1 MSADVPPI
9 RWGILGTANIARA
22 VFLPGMRH
30 AGGTAEAVASRN
42 PVTAEQYAAEHGITR
57 AVAGYQALIDDPGI
71 DALYVPLPNSMHA
84 DWVIAAL
91 RAGKPVLSEKPL
103 CGNYAD
109 TKRVLA
115 VARDTGTLLW
125 EAFAFPFHAQ
135 MSRVREAVGSGA
147 IGELREIQSSFHF
160 MVSRPEN
167 IRFSA
172 DLEGGALNDV
182 GCYPIR
188 LAFDLFGDEHQSAW
202 ADAVW
207 GGRGVDVDC
216 WGSLGYAGG
225 RRLLLSCGLRR
236 GYDTFTRL
244 LGTAGDIRIS
254 NPFHP
259 SARDQFQILAPGRDP
274 RTEQAAD
281 EPSFGPVIRHIH
293 AVLRSEEEPR
303 LLAIDTA
310 LPIARA
316 LDNLHACLKRPDDPE
331 LLIG

>member
-1 MSADVPPI
+1 MSADAPSI
-9 RWGILGTANIARA
+9 RWGIVGTANIARA
-22 VFLPGMRH
+22 AFLPGLRH
-30 AGGTAEAVASRN
+30 AGGTAEAVASRDLSR
-42 PVTAEQYAAEHGITR
+42 AEQYAADHGIAR

-103 CGNYAD
+103 CGNLTD
-109 TKRVLA
+109 TERVLA
-115 VARDTGTLLW
+115 AARDTGTLLW
-125 EAFAFPFHAQ
+125 EAFVFPFQAQ
-135 MSRVREAVGSGA
+135 MTHVREAVASGA

-160 MVSRPEN
+160 MVGRPDN

-188 LAFDLFGDEHQSAW
+188 LAYDLFGEEHLTAW
-202 ADAVW
+202 AAAVW
-207 GGRGVDVDC
+207 GGRGVDVDS
-216 WGSLGYAGG
+216 WGSLGYPGD
-225 RRLLLSCGLRR
+225 RRLMMSCGLRR
-236 GYDTFTRL
+236 SYDTFTRL
-244 LGTAGDIRIS
+244 LGTAGEIRIS

-259 SARDQFQILAPGRDP
+259 SAGDQFQILAPGHAAT
-274 RTEQAAD
+274 TEQAAD
-281 EPSFGPVIRHIH
+281 EPSFGPAIRHIH
-293 AVLRSEEEPR
+293 AVLRGEDEPS

-316 LDNLHACLKRPDDPE
+316 LNGLHACLRRQDV
-331 LLIG
+331 G

>member
-1 MSADVPPI
+1 MSAAAPAV
-9 RWGILGTANIARA
+9 RWGIVGTANIARA
-22 VFLPGMRH
+22 VFLPGMRD
-30 AGGTAEAVASRN
+30 AGGGTAEAVASRDLDK
-42 PVTAEQYAAEHGITR
+42 AEQYAAEHGIAR
-57 AVAGYQALIDDPGI
+57 AVAGYQELIDDPDI

-103 CGNYAD
+103 CGNLTD
-109 TKRVLA
+109 TERALA

-125 EAFAFPFHAQ
+125 EAFAFPFQAQ
-135 MSRVREAVGSGA
+135 MSRVRDAVGGGA

-160 MVSRPEN
+160 MVSRPDN

-188 LAFDLFGDEHQSAW
+188 LAFDLLGEEHQSAW

-207 GGRGVDVDC
+207 GGQGVDVDS
-216 WGSLGYAGG
+216 WGSLGYSGG
-225 RRLLLSCGLRR
+225 RRLMLSCGLRR
-236 GYDTFTRL
+236 SYDTFTRL
-244 LGTAGDIRIS
+244 LGTAGEIRIS

-259 SARDQFQILAPGRDP
+259 SARDEFQILASGRDP
-274 RTEQAAD
+274 RTEPAAD
-281 EPSFGPVIRHIH
+281 ELSFTPALRHIH
-293 AVLRSEEEPR
+293 AVLRGEEPPR
-303 LLAIDTA
+303 LLAVDTA

-316 LDNLHACLKRPDDPE
+316 LNDLHACLRRQDA
-331 LLIG
+331 G